1 LFTSIRPIRTFDDQK
16 SVTRPAS
23 QHYRLFMFRPVRG
36 EVSSGVLQEA
46 ETLRRHDGEVPMAFT
61 RKTLVVAGLAALVAG
76 GGVAVAQG
84 RHGDGMGMG
93 HGMGPGMMGGGRMG
107 ERFCAAKD
115 PMAPAMAT
123 RIETRLK
130 PTDAQRADFEA
141 LKAAMVRAEQ
151 TLKAACPT
159 EAERGDRTPP
169 ARLAMAEKR
178 MAAGLEALRTV
189 RAPFDTLYAK
199 LDDKQRDQLRW
210 SGHGGR
216 WGGWGPGR

>member
-1 LFTSIRPIRTFDDQK
+1 
-16 SVTRPAS
+16 
-23 QHYRLFMFRPVRG
+23 
-36 EVSSGVLQEA
+36 
-46 ETLRRHDGEVPMAFT
+46 MAFT

-76 GGVAVAQG
+76 GGVALAQG
-84 RHGDGMGMG
+84 RHGDGMGHMGMG
-93 HGMGPGMMGGGRMG
+93 HMGMGPGMGPGMMGGRMA

-115 PMAPAMAT
+115 PMAPVIAT

-130 PTDAQRADFEA
+130 PTDAQRADFDA
-141 LKAAMVRAEQ
+141 LKAAMGRAEQ
-151 TLKAACPT
+151 TLKGACPT
-159 EAERGDRTPP
+159 EAELADRTPP

-210 SGHGGR
+210 SGQGGR